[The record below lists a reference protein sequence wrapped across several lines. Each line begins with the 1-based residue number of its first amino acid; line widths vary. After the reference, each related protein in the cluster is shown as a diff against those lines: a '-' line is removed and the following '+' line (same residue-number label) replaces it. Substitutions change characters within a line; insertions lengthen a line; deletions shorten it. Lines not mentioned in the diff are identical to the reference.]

1 LEQVKQ
7 TTAGLDT
14 ATIELNKKTAAL
26 AQKQDEIL
34 KQLTDLTQNG
44 MDMANFK
51 KMTKQTKANNRS
63 ESSGPFSQF
72 DSDNDGKTDLPDLDL
87 SK

>member
-1 LEQVKQ
+1 
-7 TTAGLDT
+7 
-14 ATIELNKKTAAL
+14 
-26 AQKQDEIL
+26 
-34 KQLTDLTQNG
+34 